1 MTTETT
7 NNGRQLQ
14 NLEARLQDCEKR
26 LENLDSACGFYAS
39 KEVLTLEEA
48 SLFLGLSKS
57 QLYKLTG
64 AGAIPHYKPGGK
76 YIYFDRA
83 DLVEWVR
90 HNPIKSRKQ
99 HELDAIGYVSR
110 KPIKR

>member
-14 NLEARLQDCEKR
+14 KLEARLQDCEKR
-26 LENLDSACGFYAS
+26 LENLDSACGSYAS

-57 QLYKLTG
+57 QLYKLIGAAEPPYPMVSLTRKTG
-64 AGAIPHYKPGGK
+64 TPGGSPAAWEIEVK
-76 YIYFDRA
+76 AVGRRVLLPCVF
-83 DLVEWVR
+83 
-90 HNPIKSRKQ
+90 
-99 HELDAIGYVSR
+99 
-110 KPIKR
+110 

>member
-7 NNGRQLQ
+7 NNGRQLE
-14 NLEARLQDCEKR
+14 NFETRLQDCEKR
-26 LENLDSACGFYAS
+26 LENLDSACGSYAS

-90 HNPIKSRKQ
+90 HTPIKSRKQ

>member
-7 NNGRQLQ
+7 TNGRQLQ
-14 NLEARLQDCEKR
+14 KLEARLQDCEKR
-26 LENLDSACGFYAS
+26 LENLDSACGSYAS